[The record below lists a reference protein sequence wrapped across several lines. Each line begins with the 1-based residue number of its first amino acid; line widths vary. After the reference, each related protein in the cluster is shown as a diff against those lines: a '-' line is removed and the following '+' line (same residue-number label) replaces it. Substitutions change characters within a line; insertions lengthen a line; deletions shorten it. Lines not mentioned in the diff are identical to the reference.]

1 MSEQDVETVRGGY
14 DAFNSGNPG
23 GVLERLDADVEWI
36 EPGGG
41 NAPSGTFKG
50 PQSVGDEVF
59 SVLPQYYDEF
69 RADPENFDDQGEKI
83 VVTGRFKGRAKSGAE
98 LDAAFEHVYE
108 MKDGKIVRLENAV
121 LDQENW
127 ASAWS

>member
-1 MSEQDVETVRGGY
+1 VETVRGGY
-14 DAFNSGNPG
+14 EAFNSGNPG
-23 GVLERLDADVEWI
+23 GVLERLDPEVEWM

-59 SVLPQYYDEF
+59 SVVPQYFDEF
-69 RADPENFDDQGEKI
+69 SAVPESYDDQGDRI
-83 VVTGRFKGRAKSGAE
+83 VVTGRFKGKAKSGAD

-108 MKDGKIVRLENAV
+108 MKEGRIARLENNVDREA
-121 LDQENW
+121 W